1 MATLNLHLQD
11 YEVEPSEL
19 SICVWEAPAFLEDN
33 SISPEDLHGEWT
45 ALDLYIR
52 EECEPKMDADKIAEL
67 IAGGGW
73 EPNELDRFI
82 VNCVRCLKLQIMGE
96 QQRAASAVRDLKF
109 GPPYETAEQVN
120 AG

>member
-1 MATLNLHLQD
+1 MATLNLELQD

-52 EECEPKMDADKIAEL
+52 EECTPNLDADKIADL
-67 IAGGGW
+67 IRCGGW
-73 EPNELDRFI
+73 ELHDLDLFI
-82 VNCVRCLKLQIMGE
+82 SQAVHCLKMRVMAEKERVSEANERIRELE
-96 QQRAASAVRDLKF
+96 RPTAA
-109 GPPYETAEQVN
+109 
-120 AG
+120 

>member
-1 MATLNLHLQD
+1 MATLNIYLQD

-19 SICVWEAPAFLEDN
+19 AISVWEAPAFLDDN
-33 SISPEDLHGEWT
+33 SIDPADLHREWT

-52 EECEPKMDADKIAEL
+52 EECEPDLNADKIAEL

-73 EPNELDRFI
+73 ELDDLDRFI
-82 VNCVRCLKLQIMGE
+82 SVSVTCLRLRVIEE
-96 QQRAASAVRDLKF
+96 QKRAAAAMRDLKF
-109 GPPYETAEQVN
+109 GPPLETAE

>member
-19 SICVWEAPAFLEDN
+19 SISVWEAPAFLEDN
-33 SISPEDLHGEWT
+33 SISPEDLHAEWN

-52 EECEPKMDADKIAEL
+52 EQGEPDLNADKIAEL

-73 EPNELDRFI
+73 EPDDLDRFI
-82 VNCVRCLKLQIMGE
+82 INCVRCLKLQIIGE
-96 QQRAASAVRDLKF
+96 KQRAARAVRDLEY
-109 GPPYETAEQVN
+109 GSPLETAE

>member
-1 MATLNLHLQD
+1 MAILNLHLQD

-52 EECEPKMDADKIAEL
+52 EECTPDLNAEKIADL
-67 IAGGGW
+67 IHGGGW
-73 EPNELDRFI
+73 EIDDLERFI
-82 VNCVRCLKLQIMGE
+82 HVAVRALKLRIVTE
-96 QQRAASAVRDLKF
+96 RARATDEPV
-109 GPPYETAEQVN
+109 TITV